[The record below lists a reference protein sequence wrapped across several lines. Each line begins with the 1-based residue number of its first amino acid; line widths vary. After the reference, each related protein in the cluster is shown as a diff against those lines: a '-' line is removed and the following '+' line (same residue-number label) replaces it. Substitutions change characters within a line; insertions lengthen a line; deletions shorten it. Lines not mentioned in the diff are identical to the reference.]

1 MPLGD
6 RRDRVM
12 NPTRPCPGAGDSV
25 HGMAPSPITGDDD
38 VEGIDAVQ
46 VEKWFA
52 GNIAGVEPPLHFD
65 LIAGGRSNLTFRVTD
80 GAGRRFAQR
89 RPPLSH
95 VLPTAHD
102 MAREYRVISALV
114 PTVVPVPITYG
125 LCEDEAVNGR
135 PFYVMEFVDGHI
147 VRDAETAERDL
158 DMTARRRAGESIADT
173 LAALHAVDVDAVGLG
188 DFAKREGYIERQLRR
203 WYEQFRNS
211 PVEGVDTTTI
221 ISDIHDRL
229 AADVPPQVGTTIVH
243 GDYRLDNT
251 VLGPDG
257 SVRAVLDWEICTLG
271 DPLADLGLLM
281 VYWTEAGDE
290 AALLGVTPTTVPG
303 FPGRAEMRRR
313 YQAVSGRDLGRLDF
327 YVAFGYWKL
336 ACILQGVYA
345 RYVGG
350 ATAGDRSSVEGFATS
365 IVRLAEMAEN
375 TLDSA

>member
-1 MPLGD
+1 MGED
-6 RRDRVM
+6 
-12 NPTRPCPGAGDSV
+12 A
-25 HGMAPSPITGDDD
+25 
-38 VEGIDAVQ
+38 VEGIDVDPVGAWLKDHVPD
-46 VEKWFA
+46 A
-52 GNIAGVEPPLHFD
+52 APPFRFE
-65 LIAGGRSNLTFRVTD
+65 LIAGGRSNLTYRVSD
-80 GAGRRFAQR
+80 AGGRSYALR

-114 PTVVPVPITYG
+114 PTPVPVPRTYG
-125 LCEDEAVNGR
+125 LCEDETVNGR
-135 PFYVMEFVDGHI
+135 PFYVMEFVDGLI
-147 VRDAETAERDL
+147 LRDAETAEAVL
-158 DMTARRRAGESIADT
+158 DERSRRRAGESLTDT

-188 DFAKREGYIERQLRR
+188 DFAKRQGYIERQLRR

-211 PVEGVDTTTI
+211 PVEGVDTASLI
-221 ISDIHDRL
+221 GDIHDRL
-229 AADVPPQVGTTIVH
+229 SADIPPQAGTAIVH

-257 SVRAVLDWEICTLG
+257 AVRAVLDWEICTLG
-271 DPLADLGLLM
+271 DPLADVGLLM

-303 FPGRAEMRRR
+303 FPGRSEIRAR
-313 YQAVSGRDLGRLDF
+313 YEAASGRDLSRLDF

-350 ATAGDRSSVEGFATS
+350 AAAGDRSSVEGFATG
-365 IVRLAEMAEN
+365 IVRLGQMALH
-375 TLDSA
+375 TLESS

>member
-1 MPLGD
+1 MTTADLVDG
-6 RRDRVM
+6 
-12 NPTRPCPGAGDSV
+12 G
-25 HGMAPSPITGDDD
+25 
-38 VEGIDAVQ
+38 VEGIDAERVAL
-46 VEKWFA
+46 WFSGHVA
-52 GNIAGVEPPLHFD
+52 GSEPPLSFT
-65 LIAGGRSNLTFRVTD
+65 LIAGGRSNLTYRVTD
-80 GAGRRFAQR
+80 SGGHVYALR

-102 MAREYRVISALV
+102 MAREHRVITALG
-114 PTVVPVPITYG
+114 PTAVPVPGTFG
-125 LCEDEAVNGR
+125 LCEDPEVNGR

-147 VRDAETAERDL
+147 VRDARSAECDL
-158 DMTARRRAGESIADT
+158 DEAGRRRAGESLADT

-211 PVEGVDTTTI
+211 EVEGLDTATI
-221 ISDIHDRL
+221 VGAVHDRL
-229 AADVPPQVGTTIVH
+229 AASVPPQVGTSIVH

-271 DPLADLGLLM
+271 DPLADVGLLM
-281 VYWTEAGDE
+281 VYWTEPGDE

-303 FPGRAEMRRR
+303 FPDRAAMRAR
-313 YQAVSGRDLGRLDF
+313 YEVASGRDLAALDF

-350 ATAGDRSSVEGFATS
+350 AAAGDRSSVDDFAHS
-365 IVRLAEMAEN
+365 VVRLAEMAQHA
-375 TLDSA
+375 LDAG

>member
-1 MPLGD
+1 MAASPTLGHD
-6 RRDRVM
+6 E
-12 NPTRPCPGAGDSV
+12 
-25 HGMAPSPITGDDD
+25 
-38 VEGIDAVQ
+38 VEGIDADRVG
-46 VEKWFA
+46 KWFA
-52 GNIAGVEPPLHFD
+52 ENIDSAEPPFHFE
-65 LIAGGRSNLTFRVTD
+65 LIAGGRSNLTYRVTD
-80 GAGRRFAQR
+80 GAGRQMALR
-89 RPPLSH
+89 RPPRSH

-102 MAREYRVISALV
+102 MTREYRVISALGA
-114 PTVVPVPITYG
+114 TDVPVPITFG
-125 LCEDEAVNGR
+125 LCEDESVNGR
-135 PFYVMEFVDGHI
+135 PFYVMEFVEGHI
-147 VRDAETAERDL
+147 VRDAETAERELDL
-158 DMTARRRAGESIADT
+158 ASRRRAGESIADT

-211 PVEGVDTTTI
+211 GVDGVDTATI
-221 ISDIHDRL
+221 ISALHDRL
-229 AADVPPQVGTTIVH
+229 AADVPPQVGTAIVH

-303 FPGRAEMRRR
+303 FPGRAEIRQR
-313 YQAVSGRDLGRLDF
+313 YQDASGRDLGRLDF

-350 ATAGDRSSVEGFATS
+350 AAAGDRSSVDGFATS
-365 IVRLAEMAEN
+365 IVRLAEMAQR
-375 TLDSA
+375 TLDAS

>member
-1 MPLGD
+1 MALS
-6 RRDRVM
+6 
-12 NPTRPCPGAGDSV
+12 PTP
-25 HGMAPSPITGDDD
+25 GDDG
-38 VEGIDAVQ
+38 VEGIDVDQ
-46 VEKWFA
+46 VGKWCA
-52 GNIAGVEPPLHFD
+52 DTIADVVAPLHFE
-65 LIAGGRSNLTFRVTD
+65 LIAGGRSNLTYRVTD
-80 GAGRRFAQR
+80 AKGRLFALR
-89 RPPLSH
+89 RPPRSH

-102 MAREYRVISALV
+102 MAREYRVITALG
-114 PTVVPVPITYG
+114 PTAVPVPVTFA
-125 LCEDEAVNGR
+125 LCQDEAVNGSA
-135 PFYVMEFVDGHI
+135 FYVMEFVDGHI

-158 DMTARRRAGESIADT
+158 DVAARRRAGESMADT

-188 DFAKREGYIERQLRR
+188 DFAKRDGYIERQLRR

-211 PVEGVDTTTI
+211 PVDGVDTATI
-221 ISDIHDRL
+221 IGDIHDRL
-229 AADVPPQVGTTIVH
+229 AADIPPQVGTAIVH

-251 VLGPDG
+251 VLSPDG

-313 YQAVSGRDLGRLDF
+313 YQAASGRDLGRLDF

-350 ATAGDRSSVEGFATS
+350 AAAGDRSSIDGFATS
-365 IVRLAEMAEN
+365 IVRLAEMAQS

>member
-1 MPLGD
+1 MAETPTLG
-6 RRDRVM
+6 
-12 NPTRPCPGAGDSV
+12 
-25 HGMAPSPITGDDD
+25 HDD
-38 VEGIDAVQ
+38 VEGIDVDR
-46 VEKWFA
+46 VGKWFTD
-52 GNIAGVEPPLHFD
+52 NIGGTEPPFHFE
-65 LIAGGRSNLTFRVTD
+65 LIAGGRSNLTYRVTD
-80 GAGRRFAQR
+80 GAGRPFALR
-89 RPPLSH
+89 RPPRSH

-102 MAREYRVISALV
+102 MTREYRVISALG
-114 PTVVPVPITYG
+114 TTTVPVPVTFG

-158 DMTARRRAGESIADT
+158 DLGARRRAGESMADT
-173 LAALHAVDVDAVGLG
+173 LAALHDVDVDAVGLG

-211 PVEGVDTTTI
+211 AVDGVDTTTI
-221 ISDIHDRL
+221 ISAIHDRL
-229 AADVPPQVGTTIVH
+229 AGDIPPQVGTAIVH

-251 VLGPDG
+251 VLGDDG
-257 SVRAVLDWEICTLG
+257 AVRAVLDWEICTLG

-303 FPGRAEMRRR
+303 FPGRAEIRQR
-313 YQAVSGRDLGRLDF
+313 YQAASGRDLGRLDF

-350 ATAGDRSSVEGFATS
+350 AAAGDRSSVEGFATS
-365 IVRLAEMAEN
+365 IVRLAEMAQR
-375 TLDSA
+375 TLESA